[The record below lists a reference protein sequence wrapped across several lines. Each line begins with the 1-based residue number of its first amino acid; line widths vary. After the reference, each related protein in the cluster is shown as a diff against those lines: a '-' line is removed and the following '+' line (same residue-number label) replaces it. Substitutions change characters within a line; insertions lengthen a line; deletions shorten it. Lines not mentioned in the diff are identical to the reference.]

1 MIYLAGPMGR
11 TVGHNNTDAF
21 AAAADELIAV
31 GYAVCNPADFPMD
44 DDYRGVCE
52 GVRTVALEHIEG
64 VALLEGWGLSAG
76 ARAEAICA
84 VSLGKPARFVS
95 DWVSDGT
102 LSARPRG
109 DSRAAYSPIESRLS

>member
-11 TVGHNNTDAF
+11 TVGHDNAQAF
-21 AAAADELIAV
+21 NAAEMQLALSGFRV
-31 GYAVCNPADFPMD
+31 HNPALFPMD
-44 DDYRGVCE
+44 DDQAGVCE
-52 GVRTVALEHIEG
+52 GVRIIALQHIEG
-64 VALLEGWGLSAG
+64 VALLDGWGLSAG